1 MFIMGKER
9 SGTTL
14 LQSMLNVHPN
24 IVAPHESR
32 IIIYM
37 YSKYGKVK
45 TWTEGILREF
55 CDELYTET
63 RFEQFW
69 LINKDELLSILIR
82 VKDELNYALI
92 FKIIY
97 SRFSPGKD
105 IKIIFDKNP
114 VYYLFMHELQVIYP
128 DAKYIHIVR
137 DYRDNIISH
146 RKAMLV
152 KNVADLAYR
161 WLIVNEYIEEAKK
174 KSRGNWFTLK
184 YEDLVNEPI
193 KCLEDVC
200 LFIGLPFDEAMVNG
214 FNSKLS
220 HVFESNKD
228 NKKFMRFHSS
238 IYNPISNDK
247 IGKWK
252 KELSAGD
259 IQVIEAIAGQ
269 YGKQQYNYE
278 ITMPYKKV
286 SLFIRIKVRVV
297 FVFFR
302 EVFIALQK
310 YHFIYKGL
318 RFFVRIAEK
327 NT

>member
-1 MFIMGKER
+1 MTIDIDKISKVPIMFIMGKER

-174 KSRGNWFTLK
+174 NHAET
-184 YEDLVNEPI
+184 
-193 KCLEDVC
+193 
-200 LFIGLPFDEAMVNG
+200 GLHLN
-214 FNSKLS
+214 
-220 HVFESNKD
+220 
-228 NKKFMRFHSS
+228 MRTSLM
-238 IYNPISNDK
+238 NP
-247 IGKWK
+247 
-252 KELSAGD
+252 
-259 IQVIEAIAGQ
+259 
-269 YGKQQYNYE
+269 
-278 ITMPYKKV
+278 
-286 SLFIRIKVRVV
+286 
-297 FVFFR
+297 
-302 EVFIALQK
+302 
-310 YHFIYKGL
+310 
-318 RFFVRIAEK
+318 
-327 NT
+327 